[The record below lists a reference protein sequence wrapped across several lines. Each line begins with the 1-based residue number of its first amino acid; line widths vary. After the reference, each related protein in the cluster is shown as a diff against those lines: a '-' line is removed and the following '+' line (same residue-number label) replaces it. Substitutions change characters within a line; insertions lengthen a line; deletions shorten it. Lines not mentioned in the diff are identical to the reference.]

1 MKLIRLLILATTH
14 FTQEYP
20 FESFL
25 DMGEIFLKLFLLTY
39 LNILIIVVLALTPSR

>member
-1 MKLIRLLILATTH
+1 MRLVGLLILATTH

-25 DMGEIFLKLFLLTY
+25 DMGEVF
-39 LNILIIVVLALTPSR
+39 LIIFADILEHINYCSFGSHIF